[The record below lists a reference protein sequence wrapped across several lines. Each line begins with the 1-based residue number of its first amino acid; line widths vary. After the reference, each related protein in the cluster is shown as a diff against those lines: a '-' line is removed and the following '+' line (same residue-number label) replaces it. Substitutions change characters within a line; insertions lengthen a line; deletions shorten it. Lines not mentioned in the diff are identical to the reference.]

1 MCVIESEV
9 MVFYSSVA
17 CGTEQPRVQV
27 IQPISVSCATAG
39 RQLHSL
45 PAKHLLLF
53 LLLLLLLL
61 FLLLLLLLLLLPFD
75 LKSFHVSDIR
85 LILQFSRLQDMS
97 ARNE

>member
-61 FLLLLLLLLLLPFD
+61 FLLLLLLLLLPFD